1 MSSEGPT
8 FSVSDFRS
16 YLKNS
21 EGLTLI
27 GGQAVAWWEERYFA
41 PDSSIVSRDIDFWTE
56 REELEAFLKRSNL
69 KAQYPHRYEMT
80 VLLAVADIVVGG
92 QSSRIEFLH
101 TVPGLDTAN
110 RETVTMEQTLDDA
123 CIQVLDPISLALTK
137 LHALRNFDQTDRLD
151 ALHLKVCIASA
162 HEFLKEHLP
171 SDPDLTLW
179 HIERIAKA
187 ALQKRNR
194 RVASEHDV
202 NLLDAIPQS
211 ALREEATG
219 AQHEKLLRFPEIRW
233 PQIQDGV
240 KAAD

>member
-1 MSSEGPT
+1 MSSERPT

-27 GGQAVAWWEERYFA
+27 GGQAVAWWDERYLE
-41 PDSSIVSRDIDFWTE
+41 PDFPIVSRDIDFWTE
-56 REELEAFLKRSNL
+56 REELEAFLKRTEL
-69 KAQYPHRYEMT
+69 KARYPHRYEMT
-80 VLLAVADIVVGG
+80 VLLAVADIAVGG

-101 TVPGLDTAN
+101 TVPGLDTTN

-123 CIQVLDPISLALTK
+123 RIQILDPISLALTK

-162 HEFLKEHLP
+162 HEFLKECLP

-179 HIERIAKA
+179 HVERLAKA
-187 ALQKRNR
+187 ALQKRNQ
-194 RVASEHDV
+194 RVASEYEL
-202 NLLDAIPQS
+202 NLLDGIPIEQI
-211 ALREEATG
+211 ETTATDT
-219 AQHEKLLRFPEIRW
+219 QNEKLLRFLDIRW
-233 PQIQDGV
+233 PQIEGAGIV
-240 KAAD
+240 E